1 MPFAFFKE
9 GNRTGDSFEMNL
21 LLQGGHKQDSSRKV
35 HRSSSLQR
43 MASAEHT
50 PKKACHGRMNRQDSV
65 LKAEVEAAG
74 A

>member
-1 MPFAFFKE
+1 MH
-9 GNRTGDSFEMNL
+9 S

>member
-1 MPFAFFKE
+1 M
-9 GNRTGDSFEMNL
+9 TSEML
-21 LLQGGHKQDSSRKV
+21 VQCGHKQDSSSRKV

-43 MASAEHT
+43 MASADHT
-50 PKKACHGRMNRQDSV
+50 PKKACHSRANRQDGV